1 MADRSADKPGTDVM
15 SRFKF
20 ACNCG
25 KRMAAYDWMVGQ
37 VVSCPKCGRTMTV
50 PTPFAAEEH
59 IAEMIEKGYS
69 LQRRK
74 IGKPVNPA
82 EKRHKALVVF
92 AIIALVVA
100 AGAAVYL
107 FFIK

>member
-1 MADRSADKPGTDVM
+1 M

-37 VVSCPKCGRTMTV
+37 VITCPKCGRTMTV
-50 PTPFAAEEH
+50 PTPFQGEEH

-69 LQRRK
+69 LQKKQLGVPVTSSHNWRK
-74 IGKPVNPA
+74 II
-82 EKRHKALVVF
+82 LTTLY
-92 AIIALVVA
+92 IAFGLA
-100 AGAAVYL
+100 AAVGLIYWII
-107 FFIK
+107 F

>member
-1 MADRSADKPGTDVM
+1 M

-37 VVSCPKCGRTMTV
+37 VIACPKCGRTMTV

-69 LQRRK
+69 VQRRQ
-74 IGKPVNPA
+74 IGKPVDPGVRRR
-82 EKRHKALVVF
+82 KLIVTILLTLLAL
-92 AIIALVVA
+92 AAAVVA
-100 AGAAVYL
+100 IK
-107 FFIK
+107 FIIF